1 MDKHNT
7 VYTRDEDEDDM
18 IKNMPLSRRIEIDAI
33 LKRSAEKIKRNGLA
47 NTMTLEEFREHM
59 DRKFGELKNL

>member
-7 VYTRDEDEDDM
+7 VYVRDEDDI
-18 IKNMPLSRRIEIDAI
+18 IKDMPLSRRIEIDAI

-47 NTMTLEEFREHM
+47 GTMSVEEFREHM
-59 DRKFGELKNL
+59 DRKFGKLKNV